1 MKTITLDGSKIT
13 GLDTFYDETQLKLCP
28 SFQGYGRNLDAFND
42 ILYGGFGVFYEEKI
56 KLIWLDSHKS
66 QNALGYSETIKY
78 LRERLPRVHPTNVKR
93 WQHRLALAKKHQGP
107 TLFDEIVGIIQGHK
121 DIDLRLS

>member
-42 ILYGGFGVFYEEKI
+42 ILHGGFGVFYEEKI
-56 KLIWLDSHKS
+56 KLVWLDSHKS

-78 LRERLPRVHPTNVKR
+78 LRERLPRVHPTNVER
-93 WQHRLALAKKHQGP
+93 WQHRLDLAKKHQGP
-107 TLFDEIVGIIQGHK
+107 TLFDEIVGIIQAHK